1 MKLNE
6 AEMRMAY
13 QIESTDPNAV
23 LNEIYMT
30 WRLSRNQATRDTAES
45 LMAKLRSLSNNECM
59 DLIREVQTNYRLPGK
74 PQTIGEMLAEA
85 RQKSGAQKLAGHDI
99 MALERFDPDTRH
111 MIVFD
116 VLSHDSPMGWK
127 GEKMRLFLTEAGY
140 GKALEN
146 QEKGFIKIRN
156 HAKVRRGDLLYD
168 RRDRELYTENAG
180 FFSGS
185 RTAQFS
191 SPAIRQWDASYE
203 SIQPYS

>member
-30 WRLSRNQATRDTAES
+30 WRLSKNQATRDTAES
-45 LMAKLRSLSNNECM
+45 LMAKLRPLSNKECM
-59 DLIREVQTNYRLPGK
+59 DLIREVQANYRLPGK

-85 RQKSGAQKLAGHDI
+85 RRKSGAQKLAGHDI

-156 HAKVRRGDLLYD
+156 HAKVRGGDLLYD
-168 RRDRELYTENAG
+168 RRDREL
-180 FFSGS
+180 
-185 RTAQFS
+185 
-191 SPAIRQWDASYE
+191 
-203 SIQPYS
+203 

>member
-30 WRLSRNQATRDTAES
+30 WRLSKNQATRDTAES
-45 LMAKLRSLSNNECM
+45 LMAKLRPLSNKECM
-59 DLIREVQTNYRLPGK
+59 DLIREVQANYRLPGK

-85 RQKSGAQKLAGHDI
+85 RQKSGAQKLAGHD
-99 MALERFDPDTRH
+99 MDTRH

-146 QEKGFIKIRN
+146 QEKGFIRIRN
-156 HAKVRRGDLLYD
+156 HAKVRGGDLFYD
-168 RRDRELYTENAG
+168 RRDREL
-180 FFSGS
+180 
-185 RTAQFS
+185 
-191 SPAIRQWDASYE
+191 
-203 SIQPYS
+203 